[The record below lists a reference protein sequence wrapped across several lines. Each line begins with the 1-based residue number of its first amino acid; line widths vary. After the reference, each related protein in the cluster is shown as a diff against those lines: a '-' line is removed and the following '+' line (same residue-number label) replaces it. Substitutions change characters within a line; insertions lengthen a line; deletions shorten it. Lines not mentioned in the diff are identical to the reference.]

1 MCRDRITFGGHVIR
15 SWNTLIMDSDQYS
28 TENTITKEIYPQNSR
43 ILIGDKCRNCARSVI
58 LKGSQMSSD
67 SILSSASVFT
77 KKYDEE
83 NVLLAGSTAVVKK
96 HNITLK

>member
-1 MCRDRITFGGHVIR
+1 
-15 SWNTLIMDSDQYS
+15 
-28 TENTITKEIYPQNSR
+28 
-43 ILIGDKCRNCARSVI
+43 
-58 LKGSQMSSD
+58 MSSD

>member
-1 MCRDRITFGGHVIR
+1 MYRDRITFGGHVIR

-67 SILSSASVFT
+67 SILSSASVLPRNMMRRMFCLQARLR
-77 KKYDEE
+77 
-83 NVLLAGSTAVVKK
+83 LLRNT
-96 HNITLK
+96 I